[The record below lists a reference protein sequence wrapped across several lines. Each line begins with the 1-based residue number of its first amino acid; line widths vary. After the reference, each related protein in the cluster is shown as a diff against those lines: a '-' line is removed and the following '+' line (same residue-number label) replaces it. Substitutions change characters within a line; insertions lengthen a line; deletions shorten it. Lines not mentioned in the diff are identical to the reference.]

1 MEIKNLSKSFVVR
14 KLTEENLDEMLALCE
29 KNTLFYKHCPP
40 PPTKENLREDL
51 YALPPNK
58 TMADKFFVGFYDK
71 NALVA
76 ICDIIKGYPNED
88 TIFIGLLMLDYAL
101 QGKGVGT
108 QIVKELFDYFKEQ
121 GFKSIELSYIKGNPQ
136 SKAFW
141 HKNGFVETGRE
152 VEMEHYTK
160 VCMIKHL

>member
-1 MEIKNLSKSFVVR
+1 MEIKNLSKIFVVR
-14 KLTEENLDEMLALCE
+14 KLTEENLDEMLELCE
-29 KNTLFYKHCPP
+29 KNTLFFKHCPP
-40 PPTKENLREDL
+40 PPTKESLRGDL
-51 YALPPNK
+51 YVLPPNK

-76 ICDIIKGYPNED
+76 ICDIIKGYPNEN